1 MNKNVAPKISGRRWA
16 IAIVVRLAVGIV
28 WDVLAAA
35 ILFHSYSFFESIGV
49 CLLVMILCA
58 AATARAESDRV
69 TLVLLSVL
77 PGMFQR
83 PEDAKD
89 SDTAKLSEPDV
100 LDQVQGVMKVLFYGI
115 AFAMA
120 LVKLVMTLIG

>member
-35 ILFHSYSFFESIGV
+35 ILFHSYSFFESIVV

-58 AATARAESDRV
+58 AATARAEFDRV

-83 PEDAKD
+83 PEDAKG
-89 SDTAKLSEPDV
+89 SDTAKLTEPDV

-120 LVKLVMTLIG
+120 LVKMVMTLIG